1 MEGLEFYVF
10 EDELWCKTTSGKNF
24 IVDETKTE
32 LVKYMLEKI
41 RNRHPEA
48 YSALEAIYQSS
59 SPNQQYYQYLL
70 MRRFCKCNFCSLDA
84 TVYDVED
91 VDADGKFNF
100 EKVECPMRGE
110 CPYEGVI
117 CMPKFNSNLSAA
129 ELRVMEQLYRGK
141 SEQEAAKE
149 LFLSPNTVH
158 QHVKSAYVKLGIH
171 RLADFVQ
178 YANKNNLFNKLK

>member
-1 MEGLEFYVF
+1 
-10 EDELWCKTTSGKNF
+10 
-24 IVDETKTE
+24 
-32 LVKYMLEKI
+32 
-41 RNRHPEA
+41 
-48 YSALEAIYQSS
+48 
-59 SPNQQYYQYLL
+59 

-110 CPYEGVI
+110 CPYEGII

-158 QHVKSAYVKLGIH
+158 QHVKSVYVKLGIH

>member
-32 LVKYMLEKI
+32 IVKYMLEKI
-41 RNRHPEA
+41 RNRYPEA
-48 YSALEAIYQSS
+48 YSALESIYQSS
-59 SPNQQYYQYLL
+59 SPNQPYYQYLL
-70 MRRFCKCNFCSLDA
+70 MR
-84 TVYDVED
+84 
-91 VDADGKFNF
+91 
-100 EKVECPMRGE
+100 CPMRGE

-149 LFLSPNTVH
+149 LFSSPNTVH
-158 QHVKSAYVKLGIH
+158 QHVKSVYVKLGIH
-171 RLADFVQ
+171 RLADFIQ
-178 YANKNNLFNKLK
+178 YANRNNLFNKLR